1 MGWWVGMW
9 LIEDTEAAASV
20 ERLIQASTEGLE
32 LEILGLQNDL
42 VRKSC
47 AIHEN
52 FWDLVD

>member
-1 MGWWVGMW
+1 MW